1 MLLGLLSCSGIKLL
15 GQMLLTKRRRRL
27 LKVMGLGQP
36 YGMRVLDGPL
46 NVFL

>member
-1 MLLGLLSCSGIKLL
+1 MLLGLLSCSGIRLL
-15 GQMLLTKRRRRL
+15 GRMLLIRQRQRL
-27 LKVMGLGQP
+27 LVVRGLGQL